1 MKTLQESII
10 GRKGAPVKFP
20 KNMLR
25 TGYVVKFRNNRY
37 REYGMYFSLEDI
49 KKYQDTKTLVISHI
63 ISKLQRDN
71 DIGTFI
77 SKEKYDAYP
86 SWNPL
91 SYYSE
96 NLLTKNGGS
105 GGSNSDF
112 DIIEVYP
119 IKKPMLLGQESL
131 KKLIKGVDP
140 IKINQ

>member
-10 GRKGAPVKFP
+10 GRKGSPIKFT
-20 KNMLR
+20 KDMLK
-25 TGYVVKFRNNRY
+25 TGYVVKFRNNPY
-37 REYGMYFSLEDI
+37 SEYGMYFSLEDI
-49 KKYQDTKTLVISHI
+49 EKYQDTKTLAISHI
-63 ISKLQRDN
+63 IARLRKDN
-71 DIGTFI
+71 DMGVFI

-96 NLLTKNGGS
+96 DLLSKNGAS
-105 GGSNSDF
+105 DSDF

-119 IKKPMLLGQESL
+119 VKTKPDFLTNAQL
-131 KKLIKGVDP
+131 KDRVKDVNP

>member
-10 GRKGAPVKFP
+10 GRRGAPVKFT
-20 KNMLR
+20 KDMLK

-37 REYGMYFSLEDI
+37 GGYGMYFSLEDI
-49 KKYQDTKTLVISHI
+49 KKYQDTKTLAISHI
-63 ISKLQRDN
+63 ISSLQRNN

-96 NLLTKNGGS
+96 DLLSENG
-105 GGSNSDF
+105 NTDF

-119 IKKPMLLGQESL
+119 IKKPALLGQGLL
-131 KKLIKGVDP
+131 KKLIKGDDP